1 MFESDILKGG
11 SEGSRMAP
19 VMARSRARNRR
30 SQKLDL
36 EWRCLSFRE
45 ARTVR
50 EEGKE
55 WIAVIES
62 SGAKGAEH
70 CCAAS
75 LRRDMVIYV
84 PLVTGT

>member
-11 SEGSRMAP
+11 NKGSRMAP

-30 SQKLDL
+30 SQMLDL

-45 ARTVR
+45 ARTVG

-55 WIAVIES
+55 
-62 SGAKGAEH
+62 
-70 CCAAS
+70 
-75 LRRDMVIYV
+75 
-84 PLVTGT
+84 